1 MTKKQIFTLAGQM
14 DVACMVIQD
23 VIMQLQVAA
32 KRESTSKALREAV
45 IAANKARAAVRAVS
59 YEVEDAIE

>member
-45 IAANKARAAVRAVS
+45 IAANKARAALRAVS